1 MKKLV
6 YLFVMSIGLLI
17 SCDKDSR
24 ILQVAP
30 KPDPIPEG
38 KMISATE
45 LLRGVKVAGSE
56 KITFDSLHNA
66 YMVSFP
72 PTYNAQL
79 AEVTLSL
86 KPGVQ
91 VRYDTNEPTPDST
104 ISYKFQRTSP
114 LSFQLEDKAD
124 NDFSFL
130 SIYFNF
136 SGTPKI
142 ELLQKEIAV
151 NAAGIKLPFRF
162 DVKEGSS
169 PASYDFR
176 GPFIKITN
184 TKTGLTEE
192 ASLYT
197 EDPRVYLANA
207 AALATNEP
215 LSIEFTFFNQNPV
228 VFEGI
233 RFTRATPIVG
243 DLSYYPFQYARP
255 DTIKASGGFFLP
267 TQKYTVAFS
276 NASMPVPATFP
287 VRVNDNQSLMLDK
300 IPANLPDGSYLL
312 SYFENDKLLGKASLE
327 LAKKDTKSLESIWK
341 GDLSNSTDRNVEQL
355 SVSRGDEFYVK
366 PTPLMFTT
374 PRVTFDADHLP
385 RLRLKSAEKTIIL
398 VPQVAIYSWAMAGV
412 SFALGKYTVPAD
424 LPSGE
429 YMITGIYPD
438 KTETKPY
445 WSSLKVK

>member
-1 MKKLV
+1 MV

-38 KMISATE
+38 KMLAATE
-45 LLRGVKVAGSE
+45 LLRGVKVAGAE

-72 PTYNAQL
+72 QTYDAQL

-91 VRYDTNEPTPDST
+91 VLYDANEPTPDST

-114 LSFQLEDKAD
+114 LSFQLQKAN
-124 NDFSFL
+124 NDFSIP
-130 SIYFNF
+130 SIYFNY

-162 DVKEGSS
+162 DVKQGSS
-169 PASYDFR
+169 PASYDFD
-176 GPFIKITN
+176 GPFVKITN
-184 TKTGLTEE
+184 SKTGLTEE
-192 ASLYT
+192 AHLYL
-197 EDPRVYLANA
+197 EDPNVYLANA
-207 AALATNEP
+207 AALATGEP
-215 LSIEFTFFNQNPV
+215 LSFEFRFFNQNPV
-228 VFEGI
+228 AFEGI
-233 RFTRATPIVG
+233 RFTRDTPIVG
-243 DLSYYPFQYARP
+243 NFSYYPFQYERQ

-287 VRVNDNQSLMLDK
+287 VRVNDNQLLTLDK

-312 SYFENDKLLGKASLE
+312 SYFENDKLLGKASFE
-327 LAKKDTKSLESIWK
+327 LARKETKSLESIWK
-341 GDLSNSTDRNVEQL
+341 GDLNLSPDRNVEQL
-355 SVSRGDEFYVK
+355 SVSKGDEFYVK

-374 PRVTFDADHLP
+374 PRVPFEADHLP
-385 RLRLKSAEKTIIL
+385 RLRLKSAEKTFIL
-398 VPQVAIYSWAMAGV
+398 VPEVAIYSWAMAGV

-445 WSSLKVK
+445 WSSLRVK

>member
-1 MKKLV
+1 MKKIV

-38 KMISATE
+38 KMLLATE
-45 LLRGVKVAGSE
+45 MLRGVKVTGAE
-56 KITFDSLHNA
+56 NIIFDSLHNA
-66 YMVSFP
+66 YLVSFP
-72 PTYNAQL
+72 QTFDAQL

-86 KPGVQ
+86 RPGVL
-91 VRYDTNEPTPDST
+91 VMYDANEPTPDST

-114 LSFQLEDKAD
+114 LSFQLQKAD
-124 NDFSFL
+124 NDFSVPH
-130 SIYFNF
+130 IYFNF

-151 NAAGIKLPFRF
+151 NATGIKLPFRF

-169 PASYDFR
+169 PASYDFD
-176 GPFIKITN
+176 GPFITITN
-184 TKTGLTEE
+184 RKTGLIEK
-192 ASLYT
+192 ANFYA
-197 EDPRVYLANA
+197 EDPRVYLTNA
-207 AALATNEP
+207 AALATGEP
-215 LSIEFTFFNQNPV
+215 LSIEFTFFNQKPV
-228 VFEGI
+228 AFEGI
-233 RFTRATPIVG
+233 RFTRATPVVG
-243 DLSYYPFQYARP
+243 NFSYYPFQYARQ

-276 NASMPVPATFP
+276 NASMPFPKTFP

-312 SYFENDKLLGKASLE
+312 SYFENDKLLGKASFE

-341 GDLSNSTDRNVEQL
+341 GDLSNSLDRNVEQL
-355 SVSRGDEFYVK
+355 SVSKGDEFYVK

-374 PRVTFDADHLP
+374 PGVTFEADHLP

-398 VPQVAIYSWAMAGV
+398 VPEVAVYSWAMAGV
-412 SFALGKYTVPAD
+412 TIALGKYTVPAD

-429 YMITGIYPD
+429 YIITGIYPD

-445 WSSLKVK
+445 WSSIKVK

>member
-6 YLFVMSIGLLI
+6 CVFAMSIGLLI
-17 SCDKDSR
+17 SCDKDSK
-24 ILQVAP
+24 ILEVAP
-30 KPDPIPEG
+30 KPDPIPAG
-38 KMISATE
+38 KMLSATE
-45 LLRGVKVAGSE
+45 LLRGLKVAGAE

-66 YMVSFP
+66 YLVSFP
-72 PTYNAQL
+72 QTYDAEL

-86 KPGVQ
+86 RPGVQ
-91 VRYDTNEPTPDST
+91 VRFDTNEPTPDST

-124 NDFSFL
+124 NDFSFP

-151 NAAGIKLPFRF
+151 NAAGIKLPFKF

-169 PASYDFR
+169 PASYDFD
-176 GPFIKITN
+176 GPFITITN
-184 TKTGLTEE
+184 RKTGLTER
-192 ASLYT
+192 ANFYT

-207 AALATNEP
+207 AALATSEP
-215 LSIEFTFFNQNPV
+215 LSIEFTFFNQNPIA
-228 VFEGI
+228 FEGI
-233 RFTRATPIVG
+233 RFTRGTPIVG
-243 DLSYYPFQYARP
+243 NFSYYPFQYARQ

-276 NASMPVPATFP
+276 SASMPVPATFP
-287 VRVNDNQSLMLDK
+287 VRVNNNQVLTLDK
-300 IPANLPDGSYLL
+300 IPTNLPDGSYLL
-312 SYFENDKLLGKASLE
+312 SYFENEKLLGKASFE

-341 GDLSNSTDRNVEQL
+341 GDLNNSLDRNVEQL

-374 PRVTFDADHLP
+374 PRVTFDAGHLP

-398 VPQVAIYSWAMAGV
+398 VPEVAIYSWAMAGV